1 MRSGDWLSIA
11 RMTLRGNSEEDSS
24 LKKCAV
30 LLPGLSYRM
39 PLGSSASDSFDSKRQ
54 RALPIARANANM
66 KTFTPDSSIAS
77 DVIASAN
84 YGDRNM
90 DRLPDMVVLHYT
102 GMPDVEGAIAKL
114 CTAGTDVSAHYIVL
128 EDGRIIQCVPEAKRA
143 WHAGV
148 AFWGGEEDINS
159 CSIGVEIVNKGHDW
173 GYPEFPL
180 RQIAAVIALCRGIM
194 LRRKVPSHRVLA
206 HSDVAPFRKKDPGEK
221 FPWHSLANS
230 GVGHWVQPAPIVRGE
245 TLRLGS
251 AGNDVRDLQQALARY
266 GYGVPVNGKYDTAT
280 LEVVTAF
287 QRHFRPG
294 RVDGIVDHSTLTTL
308 QSLLVSLPTDASAV
322 AAR

>member
-1 MRSGDWLSIA
+1 
-11 RMTLRGNSEEDSS
+11 
-24 LKKCAV
+24 
-30 LLPGLSYRM
+30 M
-39 PLGSSASDSFDSKRQ
+39 PPGSSASDSFDSKRQ

-66 KTFTPDSSIAS
+66 KTFNPDSSIAS

-84 YGDRNM
+84 YGDRNV
-90 DRLPDMVVLHYT
+90 DRLPDMIVLHYT

-173 GYPEFPL
+173 GYPDFPL

-251 AGNDVRDLQQALARY
+251 ASNDVRDLQQALARY

-280 LEVVTAF
+280 MEVVTAF

-308 QSLLVSLPTDASAV
+308 RSLLVSLPTDASAV

>member
-1 MRSGDWLSIA
+1 
-11 RMTLRGNSEEDSS
+11 
-24 LKKCAV
+24 
-30 LLPGLSYRM
+30 
-39 PLGSSASDSFDSKRQ
+39 
-54 RALPIARANANM
+54 M

-90 DRLPDMVVLHYT
+90 DRLPDMIVLHYT

-159 CSIGVEIVNKGHDW
+159 CSIGVEI
-173 GYPEFPL
+173 
-180 RQIAAVIALCRGIM
+180 
-194 LRRKVPSHRVLA
+194 HRVLA